1 MDIDKIFTY
10 HTADDVA
17 VERFVEIREAAKV
30 LGKKI
35 MEHGG
40 SEEDKQRSILK
51 LRESVFYAIAS
62 IAIPEDDE

>member
-10 HTADDVA
+10 HSADNIA
-17 VERFVEIREAAKV
+17 LKRFVEIREAAKV
-30 LGKKI
+30 LGHKI

-40 SEEDKQRSILK
+40 HQADKERAILK

-62 IAIPEDDE
+62 IAIPEGK

>member
-10 HTADDVA
+10 HTASDVA
-17 VERFVEIREAAKV
+17 LERFTEIREAAKV

-35 MEHGG
+35 MQHGG
-40 SEEDKQRSILK
+40 SKEDKERAILK

-62 IAIPEDDE
+62 IAIPEDK